1 MIPGGMRNQRQMQ
14 MAMRRL
20 GMTTEPVEGV
30 EEVVIR
36 TKDKEHVFHA
46 PEVTILSVQGVR
58 TYQVVGE
65 VTIRPRTAGSS
76 GGAALAPAAAPV
88 PAAGPP
94 EEDVRLV
101 MEQASVDHDEALDAL
116 AEADGQ
122 PAEAILKLLSR
133 RGPGGG

>member
-20 GMTTEPVEGV
+20 GMTTEEVEGV

-36 TKDKEHVFHA
+36 TKDKEHVFSA
-46 PEVTILSVQGVR
+46 PEVTILQVQGVR

-65 VTIRPRTAGSS
+65 PVVRPRLAGPT
-76 GGAALAPAAAPV
+76 GGAVVVPSPAAP
-88 PAAGPP
+88 AGPP
-94 EEDVRLV
+94 EEDVQLV
-101 MEQASVDHDEALDAL
+101 MDQASVDHAEAVGAL

-122 PAEAILKLLSR
+122 PAEAIMKILSR
-133 RGPGGG
+133 RGTGGR